1 MVPPM
6 SDLTLDPRALEK
18 YLPHRGPNLLPDSV
32 TLSAD
37 RTSAASRTRVGTR
50 DPRGRDIFGRRDGS
64 GRACW
69 SEPYL
74 AELMALTGVP
84 LLHEELSK
92 NGQVAVFSMISKIA
106 YHFLPGLDDDVIGH
120 AKIVRQR
127 SGFSQYATRA
137 ECGGRTVLEA
147 EVMSGA
153 ATFAEI
159 TSAPVRPFAS
169 DQGTPVD
176 AGLFAWKDPALRF
189 VDRIVAQDAAARRVV
204 CAYTYPSDHPFVPG
218 HFPGAALMMGVT
230 QWSAA
235 ADAAWVARR
244 LFGLPGPVVAQCKIT
259 REGGAEILDVRD
271 LVLTLDGDTPLIAQ
285 TKRLA
290 FREPVRPG
298 DGILIEATV
307 APYGG

>member
-1 MVPPM
+1 M
-6 SDLTLDPRALEK
+6 SELTLDPHALESF
-18 YLPHRGPNLLPDSV
+18 LPHRGSNLLADSV

-37 RTSAASRTRVGTR
+37 RTSATSRTCVRTG
-50 DPRGRDIFGRRDGS
+50 DPRGRDIFSRRDGS

-69 SEPYL
+69 GEPFL

-84 LLHEELSK
+84 LLHDELSK

-106 YHFLPGLDDDVIGH
+106 YHFLPGLDDEVIGY

-127 SGFSQYATRA
+127 SGFSQYSTRA

-159 TSAPVRPFAS
+159 MSAPVRPFS
-169 DQGTPVD
+169 STPGTPVD
-176 AGLFAWKDPALRF
+176 AGLFAWKSPSVRF
-189 VDRIVAQDAAARRVV
+189 VDRVVEQDAAAGRVV
-204 CAYTYPSDHPFVPG
+204 CAYTYPTDHPFVPG
-218 HFPGAALMMGVT
+218 HFPGSPLMMGVT

-235 ADAAWVARR
+235 ADATWVARR
-244 LFGLPGPVVAQCKIT
+244 LFGFTGPVVSQCRIL
-259 REGGAEILDVRD
+259 RESGAEILDVRD
-271 LVLTLDGDTPLIAQ
+271 LVLTLDGETPLISH

-298 DGILIEATV
+298 DGILIEANV
-307 APYGG
+307 RPYQP